1 MSFFFV
7 VFFSARLA
15 LAHTGGQ
22 YKTGDTDADKQEPD
36 DMPAERVRG
45 RSVCR

>member
-7 VFFSARLA
+7 VLFSARLA
-15 LAHTGGQ
+15 LAHLGGQ

-36 DMPAERVRG
+36 DMSAKRVWGRG
-45 RSVCR
+45 VCR